1 MFVQCRHGNG
11 GYGVSTC
18 LKQKCKGLYF
28 GALGRF
34 SRTDT
39 KMSATLCI
47 AHLNL
52 IQTLAFVDSRYSIH
66 RPV

>member
-1 MFVQCRHGNG
+1 MRLFPVFVQCRHGNG
-11 GYGVSTC
+11 GYGVRAC
-18 LKQKCKGLYF
+18 LKQKCMGLYF

-47 AHLNL
+47 AHL
-52 IQTLAFVDSRYSIH
+52 
-66 RPV
+66 